1 MYLTAMFRPAIYFV
15 EYFANYD
22 YIKEE
27 LCKNKNKPYLECNG
41 TCYVESLMK
50 SANLLEDNS
59 SKKSVIPETAL
70 FFPIFVLNTMDFS
83 FPEAIFLD
91 KKNTPNFSKHFVIHN
106 YINGIFRPPQIA

>member
-1 MYLTAMFRPAIYFV
+1 MFRPAIYFI

-41 TCYVESLMK
+41 TCYVESQLK
-50 SANLLEDNS
+50 AADLLDDTS

-70 FFPIFVLNTMDFS
+70 FFPIFVLNTTNVS
-83 FPEAIFLD
+83 FPKAVFLD